1 MAETPIETDAKRW
14 TQLHKMLAPERP
26 TAIIDIGANPVE
38 PSPYDLLLTHGMAQV
53 YCFEPQPSAYEA
65 LMAEP
70 RPNRIVLPYAV
81 GDGTESTLHIC
92 NHSGFTSLL
101 APNPAAIAY
110 LGKWARMMTVT
121 QRVQVQTVRLDDI
134 AEIAH
139 ADLIKI
145 DIQGGEAAVFQNGPD
160 RLHDA
165 LMVFTEVAAI
175 PLYVDQPLMHEQM
188 RLLSDAG
195 FYLHKFDTLKAVDL
209 ARRFSPF
216 LQARHHQ
223 NQLVDGDAIFIRSLL
238 DLPSLTDEQ
247 LKHLAILADAVTQSY
262 DLVLAVLDILITK
275 GCIGSEADVMDY
287 CAMLPANRQRRLRH
301 AQAGKGARTPS

>member
-1 MAETPIETDAKRW
+1 MPETPNETDAKRW

-38 PSPYDLLLTHGMAQV
+38 PSPYDLLLTQGLAQV

-65 LMAEP
+65 LLAEN

-92 NHSGFTSLL
+92 RHSGFTSLL
-101 APNPAAIAY
+101 PPNPAAIAY
-110 LGKWARMMTVT
+110 LEKWAGMMTVT
-121 QRVQVQTVRLDDI
+121 EQVQVQTVRLDDI
-134 AEIAH
+134 AEIPH

-145 DIQGGEAAVFQNGPD
+145 DIQGGEAAVFRNGPD
-160 RLHDA
+160 KLHDA

-175 PLYVDQPLMHEQM
+175 PLYVGQPLMHEQM

-195 FYLHKFDTLKAVDL
+195 FYLHKFDTLKAVNV

-216 LQARHHQ
+216 LQAKYHQ

-238 DLPSLTDEQ
+238 DLQSLTVEQ
-247 LKHLAILADAVTQSY
+247 LKHLAILSDAVIQSY
-262 DLVLAVLDILITK
+262 DLALAVLDLLITK
-275 GCIGSEADVMDY
+275 DCIGSEADVMEY
-287 CAMLPANRQRRLRH
+287 CAMLPANRPRRLRQ
-301 AQAGKGARTPS
+301 AQASEGAKTLL